1 MTVQAIPAGSRCCID
16 ANILIYAEAGYSEQ
30 AKEVLA
36 RCTQATIVGIL
47 PFAALLE
54 VCHRL
59 MLIEARATGKLTG
72 SNPARKLASRPE
84 LVRRLHVYR
93 TKLDALKDMGLRI
106 APHSRADFDRA
117 LDLQSDHGL
126 LTTDSVILATA
137 LRLGADHLVTTDR
150 AFRSVPDIDV
160 LVVDDVDIPEDTPY
174 QVRTR

>member
-1 MTVQAIPAGSRCCID
+1 MTVEAIPAGSRCCID

-30 AKEVLA
+30 AKALLA

-93 TKLDALKDMGLRI
+93 TKLEALRDMGLRI

-117 LDLQSDHGL
+117 LDLQSEHGL

-137 LRLGADHLVTTDR
+137 LRLGTDHLVTTDR
-150 AFRSVPDIDV
+150 AFGPVRDVDVVLIDDID
-160 LVVDDVDIPEDTPY
+160 IPDAAP
-174 QVRTR
+174 QD

>member
-1 MTVQAIPAGSRCCID
+1 MTVQAIPTGSRCCID

-30 AKEVLA
+30 AKALLA
-36 RCTQATIVGIL
+36 RCVQATIVGIL

-93 TKLDALKDMGLRI
+93 TKLDALTDMGLRI
-106 APHSRADFDRA
+106 ESHSGADFAKA
-117 LDLQSDHGL
+117 LDLQSEHGL

-137 LRLGADHLVTTDR
+137 LRLGADYLVTTDR
-150 AFRSVPDIDV
+150 AFRSVRDIDV
-160 LVVDDVDIPEDTPY
+160 VVIDDVDLPEGTPY
-174 QVRTR
+174 PVPTR

>member
-1 MTVQAIPAGSRCCID
+1 MTVQAIPTGSRCCID

-36 RCTQATIVGIL
+36 RCTQATIIGIL

-106 APHSRADFDRA
+106 APHSGADFDRA
-117 LDLQSDHGL
+117 LDLQSEHGL
-126 LTTDSVILATA
+126 LTTDSVTLATA
-137 LRLGADHLVTTDR
+137 LRLGVDHLVTTDR
-150 AFRSVPDIDV
+150 AFGSVR
-160 LVVDDVDIPEDTPY
+160 DVDIVHIDDIDIPEAAAQD
-174 QVRTR
+174 

>member
-1 MTVQAIPAGSRCCID
+1 MTVEEIPAGSRCCID

-30 AKEVLA
+30 AQALLA
-36 RCTQATIVGIL
+36 RCTQATIVGFL

-93 TKLDALKDMGLRI
+93 TKLDALQDMGLRI
-106 APHSRADFDRA
+106 APHSGADFDRA
-117 LDLQSDHGL
+117 LDLQLEHGL

-137 LRLGADHLVTTDR
+137 LRLGADHLVTTGR
-150 AFRSVPDIDV
+150 AFGSVPDIDI
-160 LVVDDVDIPEDTPY
+160 LVIDDIDIPEAAPQD
-174 QVRTR
+174 

>member
-1 MTVQAIPAGSRCCID
+1 MTVEAIPTGSRCCID

-30 AKEVLA
+30 ARALLA

-72 SNPARKLASRPE
+72 ANPARKLASRPE

-93 TKLDALKDMGLRI
+93 TKLDALQDMGLRI
-106 APHSRADFDRA
+106 APHNSADFARA
-117 LDLQSDHGL
+117 LDLQSEHGL

-137 LRLGADHLVTTDR
+137 LRLGTDQLVTTDQ
-150 AFRSVPDIDV
+150 AFGSIRDIDV
-160 LVVDDVDIPEDTPY
+160 VMVDDIEIPEAAAQD
-174 QVRTR
+174 

>member
-1 MTVQAIPAGSRCCID
+1 MTVQAIPTGSRCCID

-30 AKEVLA
+30 AKALLA

-47 PFAALLE
+47 PFAALLK

-59 MLIEARATGKLTG
+59 MLIEARATGKLAG
-72 SNPARKLASRPE
+72 SNPERRLASRPE

-106 APHSRADFDRA
+106 APHSRTDFDRA
-117 LDLQSDHGL
+117 LDLQSEHGL

-150 AFRSVPDIDV
+150 AFGSVRDVDVVLVDDID
-160 LVVDDVDIPEDTPY
+160 IPDAAP
-174 QVRTR
+174 QD